1 MKTRTA
7 RSAGTSVSNSAQVL
21 EADSGQSV
29 QIAGY
34 SHIALV
40 VGDLAAARKFYCDVM
55 GFQALGTDMLADCGH
70 HLTLTTASG
79 QLVALCDSGASQALP
94 ETGNHQAFRVSPAAR
109 DEIVARL
116 NKNDVT
122 VHRYKE
128 DRLAEQDDNFY
139 AFDPFGN
146 RLQLVARGKSSG
158 SSKFL
163 IDGINH
169 AAVQAIDVE
178 WEEKFYLAH
187 LGLPLDQVVG
197 WRTSDYV
204 RARLWGDGKEDMAP
218 GARRWD
224 KRYTVMHG
232 KDPVPRPNAQFYAK
246 TGDGVLGVYLANNHY
261 QAPPE
266 EAVVGVRRL
275 AFTVRR
281 QDIDRLAERLAD
293 WGPIVGPIK
302 HPDSSPR
309 SHSIYCKDPGA
320 NFLEFCC

>member
-1 MKTRTA
+1 
-7 RSAGTSVSNSAQVL
+7 VSNSAQVL
-21 EADSGQSV
+21 EAGSKHSV
-29 QIAGY
+29 HLTGY

-40 VGDLAAARKFYCDVM
+40 VGDLAAARKFYCDVI
-55 GFQALGTDMLADCGH
+55 GLQALGSDVLPDCGH
-70 HLTLTTASG
+70 HLALATASG
-79 QLVALCDSGASQALP
+79 QLVTLCEGGASQPLP

-116 NKNDVT
+116 NKNGVAI
-122 VHRYKE
+122 HRYKE

-146 RLQLVARGKSSG
+146 RLQLVASGGPSSNASKS
-158 SSKFL
+158 L
-163 IDGINH
+163 IEGIDH

-178 WEEKFYLAH
+178 WEEKFYLGH

-204 RARLWGDGKEDMAP
+204 RARLWGDGKEEMAP

-224 KRYTVMHG
+224 KRYNVMHG
-232 KDPVPRPNAQFYAK
+232 KDPVPRPNAQLYVK
-246 TGDGVLGVYLANNHY
+246 TGDGALGVYLADTHY

-266 EAVVGVRRL
+266 EAVIGVRRL

-281 QDIDRLAERLAD
+281 EDIDRLAERLAD
-293 WGPIVGPIK
+293 WGPIVGPVK
-302 HPDSSPR
+302 HPISSPR
-309 SHSIYCKDPGA
+309 SHSIYCKDPGS

>member
-1 MKTRTA
+1 M
-7 RSAGTSVSNSAQVL
+7 SNSAQVL
-21 EADSGQSV
+21 EASERKV
-29 QIAGY
+29 LLAGY

-40 VGDLAAARKFYCDVM
+40 VGDLAAARRFYCDIM
-55 GFQALGTDMLADCGH
+55 GFQALGTDVLPDCGH
-70 HLTLTTASG
+70 HLALAAGSG
-79 QLVALCDSGASQALP
+79 QLIALCDSGASQPLP
-94 ETGNHQAFRVSPAAR
+94 ETGNHQAFRVKPAGR
-109 DEIVARL
+109 NEILARL
-116 NKNDVT
+116 ERNGVT
-122 VHRYKE
+122 IHRYKE

-146 RLQLVARGKSSG
+146 RLQLVAKDSTSPNDSRS
-158 SSKFL
+158 L
-163 IDGINH
+163 IDGIDH

-187 LGLPLDQVVG
+187 LGLPLEQVVG

-224 KRYTVMHG
+224 KRYNVMHG
-232 KDPVPRPNAQFYAK
+232 KDPVPRPNAQIYVK
-246 TGDGVLGVYLANNHY
+246 TGDGTLGVYLADTHY

-266 EAVVGVRRL
+266 EALIGVRRL
-275 AFTVRR
+275 AFSVRR
-281 QDIDRLAERLAD
+281 EDIDRLAERLAD
-293 WGPIVGPIK
+293 WGPIVGPVK
-302 HPDSSPR
+302 HPISSPR